1 MSAEQMRQL
10 RELVELFYPDASQL
24 GDFSEVGAASLP
36 AAAHHLLAHNRHM
49 TVVLEA
55 VHQSR
60 VRVEVLASEGRG
72 DFYWRQILLRRTAD
86 QRVVEF
92 AIVRVDFRQIDH
104 MIRREIEEQGA
115 PLGRI
120 LIEHDVSR
128 SVALLALWRLEP
140 SLRFRR
146 ELEIPDGAE
155 VYGRTA
161 IIYCNGSPAIE
172 LLEIPIPV
180 TASS

>member
-1 MSAEQMRQL
+1 MFPEQMRQL
-10 RELVELFYPDASQL
+10 RGLVELFYPDGSEL
-24 GDFSEVGAASLP
+24 GDFSEVSAASLP
-36 AAAHHLLAHNRHM
+36 GAAHHLLAHNRHM

-55 VHQSR
+55 VHQSP
-60 VRVEVLASEGRG
+60 VRVEVLASAGRG
-72 DFYWRQILLRRTAD
+72 DFYWRRILLRRTVD

-92 AIVRVDFRQIDH
+92 AIVRIDFRQIDQV
-104 MIRREIEEQGA
+104 IRREIEEQGA

-140 SLRFRR
+140 SLKFRQ
-146 ELEIPDGAE
+146 ELEIADSVE

-161 IIYCNGSPAIE
+161 VIYCNGSPAIE
-172 LLEIPIPV
+172 LLEIPTPV
-180 TASS
+180 NVSA